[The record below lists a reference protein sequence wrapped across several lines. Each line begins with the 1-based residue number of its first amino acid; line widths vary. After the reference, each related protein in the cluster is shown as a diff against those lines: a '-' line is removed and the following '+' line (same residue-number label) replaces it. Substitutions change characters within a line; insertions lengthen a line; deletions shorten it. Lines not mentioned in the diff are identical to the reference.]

1 MNEIT
6 TSIQTPVAEVMRMAL
21 ANRILTEERDTARKV
36 NAVLMNEIDGLE
48 KALDKADEQIRT
60 LRAERDDARHE
71 RNALRDR
78 RDRAYEKAI
87 CLNRT
92 EQKHCRL
99 RLHRFAARAFCAAF
113 SAFWLIALGSKAVAW
128 VGYWLG
134 R

>member
-48 KALDKADEQIRT
+48 KALAEAEERIHT

-87 CLNRT
+87 CLNRA
-92 EQKHCRL
+92 EQKTRGK
-99 RLHRFAARAFCAAF
+99 RMRRFAARAFCAAF
-113 SAFWLIALGSKAVAW
+113 SAVWLFALGSKAVAW
-128 VGYWLG
+128 IGYWLG

>member
-6 TSIQTPVAEVMRMAL
+6 TSVQPPVAEIVRIAL

-48 KALDKADEQIRT
+48 KALAEADEQIRT
-60 LRAERDDARHE
+60 LRTERDDARHE

-87 CLNRT
+87 CLNRA
-92 EQKHCRL
+92 EQKNSRL
-99 RLHRFAARAFCAAF
+99 RMRRFAAKAFCAAF